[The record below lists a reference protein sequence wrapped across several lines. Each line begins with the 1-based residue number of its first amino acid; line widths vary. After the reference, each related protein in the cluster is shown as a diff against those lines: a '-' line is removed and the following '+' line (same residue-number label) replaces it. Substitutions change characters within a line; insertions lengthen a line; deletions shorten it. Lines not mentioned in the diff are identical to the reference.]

1 MLAGRADGAGVY
13 ATASMREESSTA
25 DRRVAAIAGQQHGVV
40 TIEQLH
46 AAGVGRT
53 EVTRRVQAGRLHRL
67 YRGVYAVGH
76 RSLSWRGRWL
86 AAVLAAGNGAVLS
99 HTSAVALWEF
109 LRPIQGPAHVTVDA
123 AVRRTSRPGIV
134 VHRSRTLTR
143 REVTRRH
150 GIAVTTPA
158 RTIEDVRGSL
168 EPYLF
173 RRALRQAELAGH
185 RVPHLSAVKRTR
197 SDLELLFL
205 GLCERHGLPRPLV
218 NHRVHGHRVDFFFAD
233 HRIAVET
240 DSWNYHRGSVAFEDD
255 HDRDLTLR
263 AHRITTRRYTGDQ
276 LEAASDA
283 VAADL
288 REALGVSS

>member
-1 MLAGRADGAGVY
+1 
-13 ATASMREESSTA
+13 MRQKSSTA
-25 DRRVAAIAGQQHGVV
+25 GPRIAAIASRQHGVV
-40 TIEQLH
+40 T
-46 AAGVGRT
+46 AAQMRAVGFDESAVHRALN
-53 EVTRRVQAGRLHRL
+53 AGRLHRL
-67 YRGVYAVGH
+67 HQGVYAVGH

-86 AAVLAAGNGAVLS
+86 AAVLAAGDGAVLS

-109 LRPIQGPAHVTVDA
+109 LRPIQGPVHVTVDA
-123 AVRRTSRPGIV
+123 AVRRKQRPGLQI
-134 VHRSRTLTR
+134 HRSRTLTPR
-143 REVTRRH
+143 DITRRH
-150 GIAVTTPA
+150 GIAVTTPS
-158 RTIEDVRGSL
+158 RTISDIRGTID
-168 EPYLF
+168 PYLF
-173 RRALRQAELAGH
+173 RRALRQAEIAGH
-185 RVPHLSAVKRTR
+185 QVPHLSAVKRTR

-255 HDRDLTLR
+255 HDRDLALH

>member
-1 MLAGRADGAGVY
+1 
-13 ATASMREESSTA
+13 
-25 DRRVAAIAGQQHGVV
+25 
-40 TIEQLH
+40 
-46 AAGVGRT
+46 
-53 EVTRRVQAGRLHRL
+53 
-67 YRGVYAVGH
+67 
-76 RSLSWRGRWL
+76 L
-86 AAVLAAGNGAVLS
+86 AAVLAAGDGAVLS

-123 AVRRTSRPGIV
+123 AVRRKSRPGIV

-143 REVTRRH
+143 RDVTQRH
-150 GIAVTTPA
+150 GIAVTTPS
-158 RTIEDVRGSL
+158 RTIEDVRGTI

-173 RRALRQAELAGH
+173 RRALRQAEIAGH
-185 RVPHLSAVKRTR
+185 QVPHLSAVKRTR

-205 GLCERHGLPRPLV
+205 GLCERHDLPRPFV

-233 HRIAVET
+233 QRLAVET
-240 DSWNYHRGSVAFEDD
+240 DSWTYHRGSVAFEDD

-288 REALGVSS
+288 REALGISS